1 MRPLLSPFPTLLSLE
16 KEIYLTLWV
25 SFVLRGDP
33 INETITE
40 MGLPRS
46 PAQALAL
53 YSLCSPFFHVA
64 SPSRNLGLNSDREKI
79 FLELCFLSVL
89 QALMNGLFI
98 YLFIY
103 LPQSVFYHS
112 AQPGLQ
118 ARTSNKSLR
127 LIFIHLFLHSFSKYL
142 LHTCQASSRFRG
154 YRWKQHGQKVL
165 SSQSLHW
172 GWGRHNC
179 ICFGMSNRNLGLDKS
194 PIILAAPS
202 PHSSFTLSYVSKWNC
217 H

>member
-98 YLFIY
+98 YLFATVCF
-103 LPQSVFYHS
+103 LSFCSARAAGQDFQQKPQAHFYSFISSFIQQIFTTHL
-112 AQPGLQ
+112 PGL
-118 ARTSNKSLR
+118 
-127 LIFIHLFLHSFSKYL
+127 F
-142 LHTCQASSRFRG
+142 
-154 YRWKQHGQKVL
+154 
-165 SSQSLHW
+165 
-172 GWGRHNC
+172 
-179 ICFGMSNRNLGLDKS
+179 
-194 PIILAAPS
+194 
-202 PHSSFTLSYVSKWNC
+202 
-217 H
+217 

>member
-25 SFVLRGDP
+25 SFVLWGDP

-40 MGLPRS
+40 VGLPRS

-98 YLFIY
+98 YLFICHSLFFIILLSQGCRPG
-103 LPQSVFYHS
+103 LPTKASGSFLFIYFFIHS
-112 AQPGLQ
+112 ANIYYTP
-118 ARTSNKSLR
+118 ARPLLGSEDTDGNNTDRRCCPLRACTGAGGDTIVSALGCLTGILDLTSPK
-127 LIFIHLFLHSFSKYL
+127 
-142 LHTCQASSRFRG
+142 
-154 YRWKQHGQKVL
+154 
-165 SSQSLHW
+165 
-172 GWGRHNC
+172 
-179 ICFGMSNRNLGLDKS
+179 
-194 PIILAAPS
+194 
-202 PHSSFTLSYVSKWNC
+202 
-217 H
+217 